1 MAAMQIVQCTIT
13 AHSRLRHQEARIGKC
28 RSVNDLAGA
37 AEKKTELGEKGM
49 ASYSSRV
56 RADIARW
63 AQAGLI
69 DAPTADA
76 LRRDVAANERGSLS
90 FGSILAMMAALLFG
104 AAILIFA
111 ANWEAIPRLARVAAL
126 FAIILAGYV
135 GGAVLKIR
143 DHTALGEAV
152 WIVAA
157 AAFGGSIALIGQMYH
172 LSGDEASAL
181 ITWGAGTALAAVALR
196 SNPLTVA
203 AVGIADAWLVLTG
216 FDYFRHTEFPHLF
229 VVMAIVLFAIS
240 FWTRSQAARHLIVLS
255 VIFYFVLLAID
266 RETLQVAIPL
276 VVASALLFAAAIF
289 AAGPVDRLVQLGGRL
304 SLHALIGFLT
314 GLAMI
319 QFELADESNN
329 GGFAIASAIAL
340 AGIVAA
346 IVLGGRESRGLRWVA
361 YAGFAFE
368 LAIIYGVMLQSMLD
382 TAGFFL
388 AAAVLLGILAFVILR
403 IEKRMRAP
411 RAEGAAA

>member
-1 MAAMQIVQCTIT
+1 
-13 AHSRLRHQEARIGKC
+13 
-28 RSVNDLAGA
+28 
-37 AEKKTELGEKGM
+37 M

-56 RADIARW
+56 RTDIARW
-63 AQAGLI
+63 LQAGLI
-69 DAPTADA
+69 DASTADA
-76 LRRDVAANERGSLS
+76 LTRDVEANERKSLS

-104 AAILIFA
+104 AAVLIFVA

-135 GGAVLKIR
+135 GGAVLKTR
-143 DHTALGEAV
+143 DHAALGEAL

-172 LSGDEASAL
+172 LSGDETSAL

-203 AVGIADAWLVLTG
+203 AVGIADAWLFLKG
-216 FDYFRHTEFPHLF
+216 FDYFSRTEFPHLF
-229 VVMAIVLFAIS
+229 VIMASVLFAIS
-240 FWTRSQAARHLIVLS
+240 FWTRSQAARHLIILS
-255 VIFYFVLLAID
+255 IIFYLVLLFTEY
-266 RETLQVAIPL
+266 ETLQVAVPL
-276 VVASALLFAAAIF
+276 VVVSVLLFAAAIF
-289 AAGPVDRLVQLGGRL
+289 AAEPVDRILQLGGRL
-304 SLHALIGFLT
+304 PLHALVGFLT

-319 QFELADESNN
+319 QFELADLS
-329 GGFAIASAIAL
+329 GGFAIASAVAL

-346 IVLGGRESRGLRWVA
+346 IVLGGRDSRGLRWVA

-368 LAIIYGVMLQSMLD
+368 LAIIYVVMLQSMLD

-403 IEKRMRAP
+403 VEKRMRAP
-411 RAEGAAA
+411 SVEGAAA

>member
-1 MAAMQIVQCTIT
+1 
-13 AHSRLRHQEARIGKC
+13 
-28 RSVNDLAGA
+28 
-37 AEKKTELGEKGM
+37 M

-63 AQAGLI
+63 QQGGLI

-76 LRRDVAANERGSLS
+76 LARDVEANERQSLS

-104 AAILIFA
+104 AAILIFVA
-111 ANWEAIPRLARVAAL
+111 ANWDAIPRLARVLAL
-126 FAIILAGYV
+126 FAVILAGYV
-135 GGAVLKIR
+135 GGAVLKTR
-143 DHTALGEAV
+143 DHAAIGEAL

-203 AVGIADAWLVLTG
+203 AVGIADAWLFLKG
-216 FDYFRHTEFPHLF
+216 FDYYHKTEFPHFF
-229 VVMAIVLFAIS
+229 VVMALVLFAVS
-240 FWTRSQAARHLIVLS
+240 FWTRSQAARHLIILS
-255 VIFYFVLLAID
+255 VLFYLTLLVMD
-266 RETLQVAIPL
+266 HDTLQVAIPL
-276 VVASALLFAAAIF
+276 AVVSALLFAAATFF
-289 AAGPVDRLVQLGGRL
+289 AEPVDRIVQLGGRL
-304 SLHALIGFLT
+304 PLHALIGFLT

-319 QFELADESNN
+319 QFEVADAHSIGFTLASVV
-329 GGFAIASAIAL
+329 AL

-346 IVLGGRESRGLRWVA
+346 IMLGGRESRGLRWVA

-368 LAIIYGVMLQSMLD
+368 LAIIYVVMLQSMLD

-388 AAAVLLGILAFVILR
+388 AAAVLLGILALVIIR
-403 IEKRMRAP
+403 IEKRMKAP
-411 RAEGAAA
+411 RVEGANA

>member
-1 MAAMQIVQCTIT
+1 
-13 AHSRLRHQEARIGKC
+13 
-28 RSVNDLAGA
+28 
-37 AEKKTELGEKGM
+37 M

-63 AQAGLI
+63 LQADLI
-69 DAPTADA
+69 DASTADA
-76 LRRDVAANERGSLS
+76 LRRDVEANERKSLS

-104 AAILIFA
+104 AAVLIFVA
-111 ANWEAIPRLARVAAL
+111 ANWEAIPRLARVAGL
-126 FAIILAGYV
+126 FAIIFAGYV
-135 GGAVLKIR
+135 GGAVLKTR
-143 DHTALGEAV
+143 DHAAIGEAF

-203 AVGIADAWLVLTG
+203 SVGIADAWLFLRG
-216 FDYFRHTEFPHLF
+216 FDYFRRTEFPHHF

-255 VIFYFVLLAID
+255 VIFYLVLLFTEYD
-266 RETLQVAIPL
+266 TLQVAVPL
-276 VVASALLFAAAIF
+276 IVVSALLFAAAIF
-289 AAGPVDRLVQLGGRL
+289 AAAPVDGVLQLGGRL
-304 SLHALIGFLT
+304 PLHALIGFLT

-319 QFELADESNN
+319 QFELAGESNN
-329 GGFAIASAIAL
+329 GGFGIASAVAL

-368 LAIIYGVMLQSMLD
+368 LAIIYVVMLQSMLD

-388 AAAVLLGILAFVILR
+388 AAAVLLGLLALVILR
-403 IEKRMRAP
+403 VEKRMRAP
-411 RAEGAAA
+411 DADGAAA

>member
-1 MAAMQIVQCTIT
+1 
-13 AHSRLRHQEARIGKC
+13 
-28 RSVNDLAGA
+28 
-37 AEKKTELGEKGM
+37 M

-56 RADIARW
+56 RSDIARW
-63 AQAGLI
+63 QQAGLI

-76 LRRDVAANERGSLS
+76 LTRDVEANERKSLS

-104 AAILIFA
+104 AAILIFIA
-111 ANWEAIPRLARVAAL
+111 ANWEVIPRLVRVAAL
-126 FAIILAGYV
+126 FAVILAGYV
-135 GGAVLKIR
+135 GGAVLKMR
-143 DHTALGEAV
+143 DHAAIGEAL

-203 AVGIADAWLVLTG
+203 AVGIADAWLFLRG
-216 FDYFRHTEFPHLF
+216 FDYFRRTEFPHLF
-229 VVMAIVLFAIS
+229 VVMALILFAVS
-240 FWTRSQAARHLIVLS
+240 FWTRSQAARHLIILS
-255 VIFYFVLLAID
+255 VLFYLVLLATEYD
-266 RETLQVAIPL
+266 TLQVAIPL
-276 VVASALLFAAAIF
+276 VAASVLLFTAIF
-289 AAGPVDRLVQLGGRL
+289 AAGPVERVLRLGGRL
-304 SLHALIGFLT
+304 PLHALIGFLT

-319 QFELADESNN
+319 QFELADESSYN
-329 GGFAIASAIAL
+329 GGFAIASAVAL

-368 LAIIYGVMLQSMLD
+368 LAIIYVVMLQSMLD
-382 TAGFFL
+382 TAGFLL
-388 AAAVLLGILAFVILR
+388 AAAVLLAVLAFIIIR
-403 IEKRMRAP
+403 IEKRMNASNMT
-411 RAEGAAA
+411 GAAA

>member
-1 MAAMQIVQCTIT
+1 
-13 AHSRLRHQEARIGKC
+13 
-28 RSVNDLAGA
+28 
-37 AEKKTELGEKGM
+37 M

-56 RADIARW
+56 RTDIARW
-63 AQAGLI
+63 QQGGLI

-76 LRRDVAANERGSLS
+76 LARDVEANERQSLS

-104 AAILIFA
+104 AAILIFVA
-111 ANWEAIPRLARVAAL
+111 ANWEAIPRLARVLAL
-126 FAIILAGYV
+126 FAVILAGYV
-135 GGAVLKIR
+135 GGAVLKTR
-143 DHTALGEAV
+143 DHAAIGEAL

-203 AVGIADAWLVLTG
+203 SVGIADAWLFLKG
-216 FDYFRHTEFPHLF
+216 FDYYHKTEFPHFF
-229 VVMAIVLFAIS
+229 VVMALALFAIS
-240 FWTRSQAARHLIVLS
+240 YWTRSQAARHLIILS
-255 VIFYFVLLAID
+255 VLFYLTLLVMD
-266 RETLQVAIPL
+266 HNTLQVAIPL
-276 VVASALLFAAAIF
+276 AVVSALLFAAATFF
-289 AAGPVDRLVQLGGRL
+289 AEPVDRIVQLGGRL

-319 QFELADESNN
+319 QFEVADTHSS
-329 GGFAIASAIAL
+329 GFAIASVIAL
-340 AGIVAA
+340 TGIVAA

-368 LAIIYGVMLQSMLD
+368 LAIIYVVMLQSMLD

-388 AAAVLLGILAFVILR
+388 AAAVLLGILALVIIR
-403 IEKRMRAP
+403 IEKRMKAP
-411 RAEGAAA
+411 RADGAAA

>member
-1 MAAMQIVQCTIT
+1 
-13 AHSRLRHQEARIGKC
+13 
-28 RSVNDLAGA
+28 
-37 AEKKTELGEKGM
+37 M

-56 RADIARW
+56 RADITRW
-63 AQAGLI
+63 LQAGLI
-69 DAPTADA
+69 DASTADA
-76 LRRDVAANERGSLS
+76 LTRDVEANERKSLS

-104 AAILIFA
+104 AAVLIFVA

-126 FAIILAGYV
+126 FAIIFAGYV
-135 GGAVLKIR
+135 GGAVLKTR
-143 DHTALGEAV
+143 DHAAIGEAL

-172 LSGDEASAL
+172 LSGDETSAL

-203 AVGIADAWLVLTG
+203 AVGIADAWLFLKG
-216 FDYFRHTEFPHLF
+216 FDYFSRTEFPHLF
-229 VVMAIVLFAIS
+229 VVMASVLFAIS
-240 FWTRSQAARHLIVLS
+240 FWTRSQAARPLIILS
-255 VIFYFVLLAID
+255 IIFYLVLLFTEY
-266 RETLQVAIPL
+266 ETLQVAVPL
-276 VVASALLFAAAIF
+276 VVVSVLLFAAAIF
-289 AAGPVDRLVQLGGRL
+289 AAEPVDRILQLGGRL
-304 SLHALIGFLT
+304 PLHALVGFLT

-319 QFELADESNN
+319 QFELADLS
-329 GGFAIASAIAL
+329 GGFAIASAVAL

-346 IVLGGRESRGLRWVA
+346 IVLGGRDSRGLRWVA

-368 LAIIYGVMLQSMLD
+368 LAIIYVVMLQSMLD

-403 IEKRMRAP
+403 VEKRMRAP
-411 RAEGAAA
+411 SVEGAAA

>member
-1 MAAMQIVQCTIT
+1 
-13 AHSRLRHQEARIGKC
+13 
-28 RSVNDLAGA
+28 
-37 AEKKTELGEKGM
+37 M

-56 RADIARW
+56 RTDIARW
-63 AQAGLI
+63 LQAGLI
-69 DAPTADA
+69 DASTADA
-76 LRRDVAANERGSLS
+76 LTRDVEANERKPLS

-104 AAILIFA
+104 AAVLIFVA

-135 GGAVLKIR
+135 GGAVLKTR
-143 DHTALGEAV
+143 DHAALGEAL

-172 LSGDEASAL
+172 LSGDETSAL

-203 AVGIADAWLVLTG
+203 AVGIADAWLFLKG
-216 FDYFRHTEFPHLF
+216 FDYFSRTEFPHLF
-229 VVMAIVLFAIS
+229 VVMASVLFAIS
-240 FWTRSQAARHLIVLS
+240 FWTRSQAARHLIILS
-255 VIFYFVLLAID
+255 IIFYLVLLFTEY
-266 RETLQVAIPL
+266 ETLQVAVPL
-276 VVASALLFAAAIF
+276 VVVSVLLFAAAIF
-289 AAGPVDRLVQLGGRL
+289 AAEPVDRILQLGGRL
-304 SLHALIGFLT
+304 PLHALVGFLT

-319 QFELADESNN
+319 QFELADLS
-329 GGFAIASAIAL
+329 GGFAIASAVAL

-346 IVLGGRESRGLRWVA
+346 IVLGGRDSRGLRWVA

-368 LAIIYGVMLQSMLD
+368 LAIIYVVMLQSMLD

-403 IEKRMRAP
+403 VEKRMRAP
-411 RAEGAAA
+411 SVEGAAA

>member
-1 MAAMQIVQCTIT
+1 
-13 AHSRLRHQEARIGKC
+13 
-28 RSVNDLAGA
+28 
-37 AEKKTELGEKGM
+37 M

-63 AQAGLI
+63 RQAGLI
-69 DAPTADA
+69 DASTADVLA
-76 LRRDVAANERGSLS
+76 RDIEANERRSLS

-104 AAILIFA
+104 AAILIFIA

-135 GGAVLKIR
+135 GGAVLKTR
-143 DHTALGEAV
+143 DHAAIGEAL
-152 WIVAA
+152 WIIAA

-172 LSGDEASAL
+172 LSGDEASVL

-203 AVGIADAWLVLTG
+203 SVGIADAWLFLKW
-216 FDYFRHTEFPHLF
+216 FDYLKRTEFPHLF
-229 VVMAIVLFAIS
+229 VVMALVLFAIS
-240 FWTRSQAARHLIVLS
+240 FWTRSQAARHLIILS
-255 VIFYFVLLAID
+255 VIFYLVLLAMD
-266 RETLQVAIPL
+266 HNTLQVAIPL
-276 VVASALLFAAAIF
+276 VVVSALLFAAAIF
-289 AAGPVDRLVQLGGRL
+289 AAGPVDRIVQLGGRL
-304 SLHALIGFLT
+304 PLHALIGFLT

-319 QFELADESNN
+319 QFELADEASYN
-329 GGFAIASAIAL
+329 GGFAIASPVAL

-346 IVLGGRESRGLRWVA
+346 IVLGGRESRGLRWVV

-368 LAIIYGVMLQSMLD
+368 LAIIYVVMLQSMLD

-388 AAAVLLGILAFVILR
+388 AAAVLLGVLALVIIR
-403 IEKRMRAP
+403 IEKRMKAP
-411 RAEGAAA
+411 STEGAAA

>member
-1 MAAMQIVQCTIT
+1 
-13 AHSRLRHQEARIGKC
+13 
-28 RSVNDLAGA
+28 
-37 AEKKTELGEKGM
+37 M

-63 AQAGLI
+63 LQASLI

-76 LRRDVAANERGSLS
+76 LTRDVEANQRRSLS

-104 AAILIFA
+104 AAVLIFVA
-111 ANWEAIPRLARVAAL
+111 ANWEVIPRLARVAAL
-126 FAIILAGYV
+126 FAIIIAGYV
-135 GGAVLKIR
+135 GGAVLKTR
-143 DHTALGEAV
+143 DHAAIGEAL

-157 AAFGGSIALIGQMYH
+157 TAFGGSIALIGQMYH

-203 AVGIADAWLVLTG
+203 AVGIADAWLFLRG
-216 FDYFRHTEFPHLF
+216 FDYFGRTEFPHLF

-240 FWTRSQAARHLIVLS
+240 FWTRSQAARHLIILS
-255 VIFYFVLLAID
+255 VIFYLVLMVMEY
-266 RETLQVAIPL
+266 ETLLVAVPL
-276 VVASALLFAAAIF
+276 VVVSALLFAAAIF
-289 AAGPVDRLVQLGGRL
+289 AAGSVDRIVQLSGRL
-304 SLHALIGFLT
+304 PLHALIGFLT

-319 QFELADESNN
+319 QFELADDNN
-329 GGFAIASAIAL
+329 NSGFAIASAIAL

-346 IVLGGRESRGLRWVA
+346 IMLGGRESRGMRWIA

-368 LAIIYGVMLQSMLD
+368 LAIIYVVMLQSMLD

-388 AAAVLLGILAFVILR
+388 AAAVLLGILALVIIR
-403 IEKRMRAP
+403 IEKRMRSP
-411 RAEGAAA
+411 SVEGAAA